1 MKIYLASITEYKGW
15 GDWRLAWIFRFLHMA
30 LLRKFIA
37 IGLLSW
43 LASLFIIHEHVHSS
57 GCMTESA
64 WANQNDEYYDRE
76 LMVE

>member
-1 MKIYLASITEYKGW
+1 ML
-15 GDWRLAWIFRFLHMA
+15 MA
-30 LLRKFIA
+30 LVRKFIA